1 MSLTNLIE
9 KLLIKEVRGISC
21 ITINGELYHYGIKG
35 MKWGVRRFQNQ
46 NGTLT
51 SAGRKRYADD
61 PRVKKS
67 KDAYDEARS
76 TRKAAQ
82 KAYNKAYNK
91 ASYLGTSKNVRELKK
106 ASKELDSAN
115 KKYAKAKFDYKTE
128 KETARIADKGITFD
142 NKSKHRQKLESKY
155 QEMGLSKE
163 QAEAAANNRIKTE
176 RLLAASAAVTYVS
189 DPTDY
194 REDKDKK

>member
-1 MSLTNLIE
+1 M
-9 KLLIKEVRGISC
+9 IKEVRDISC
-21 ITINGELYHYGIKG
+21 VVINGELYHYGIKG

-51 SAGRKRYADD
+51 AAGKKRYADD

-76 TRKAAQ
+76 ARKAD
-82 KAYNKAYNK
+82 KNAYDKAYNK
-91 ASYLGTSKNVRELKK
+91 ASVIGTPKNMRALKD
-106 ASKELDSAN
+106 AQNELDRAN
-115 KKYAKAKFDYKTE
+115 KKQNKAKFEYKTE

-142 NKSKHRQKLESKY
+142 KKSKHRQKLESKY

-163 QAEAAANNRIKTE
+163 QAEAAANNRIRPY
-176 RLLAASAAVTYVS
+176 RLS
-189 DPTDY
+189 
-194 REDKDKK
+194 